1 MLYASLGTL
10 TIHNFKVD
18 SMTIYAAIFYVLA
31 GVILVATGM
40 AITRRNLVHS
50 IVYLIISFFGSAML
64 YYLFGAPLLAALEII
79 IYAGAIMVL
88 FLFIIMM
95 LRVDPSSL
103 RRPDLK
109 QWLPAGAL
117 GLIYVAIA
125 ILVVTQDPGSRTML
139 KTALAKPRVFG
150 EFLFQKYWLPI
161 EIVSF
166 LLLIALVGALYLGKA
181 FARDARERK
190 EAEK

>member
-1 MLYASLGTL
+1 
-10 TIHNFKVD
+10 
-18 SMTIYAAIFYVLA
+18 MTIYAAIFYVLA
-31 GVILVATGM
+31 GVILVSTGL
-40 AITRRNLVHS
+40 AITRQNLVHA

-95 LRVDPSSL
+95 LRVDPSTL
-103 RRPDLK
+103 RRPSLRH
-109 QWLPAGAL
+109 WLPAGVL
-117 GLIYVAIA
+117 GLIYVVIA
-125 ILVVTQDPGSRTML
+125 ILVVTQDPGSQTIL
-139 KTALAKPRVFG
+139 ETALAKPRVFG
-150 EFLFQKYWLPI
+150 QFLFQKYWLSV

-181 FARDARERK
+181 FAKDTRSGK
-190 EAEK
+190 EVEK

>member
-1 MLYASLGTL
+1 MS
-10 TIHNFKVD
+10 
-18 SMTIYAAIFYVLA
+18 
-31 GVILVATGM
+31 TGL
-40 AITRRNLVHS
+40 AITRRNLVHAV
-50 IVYLIISFFGSAML
+50 VYLIISFFGSAML

-103 RRPDLK
+103 RRPSLRN
-109 QWLPAGAL
+109 WLPAGVL

-139 KTALAKPRVFG
+139 EIALAKPRVFG
-150 EFLFQKYWLPI
+150 QFLFQHYWLSI

-166 LLLIALVGALYLGKA
+166 LLLIALIGALYLGKG
-181 FARDARERK
+181 FAKDVRDRK